1 MGLGPLNTMVRHGML
16 ICGGL
21 LLAAFAHGGARPSQ
35 QALEAARSS
44 TEITG
49 RYADHSDEELTALA
63 ADWDDL
69 DADQRRALLAEVK
82 LRMVRQKTRSDTI
95 HVKTLRRYGR
105 LIRQP
110 DGSVLRI
117 ERKVLSVQELDAAD
131 LERLR
136 AGALQPAGADGEAP
150 RRGFGVGFERRH
162 RVLEGTAAPAPD
174 DRSADDAPPLPMLRA
189 KSPDR

>member
-1 MGLGPLNTMVRHGML
+1 MGLGPLNAMVRHGML

-21 LLAAFAHGGARPSQ
+21 LLAAFAHAGARPSQ
-35 QALEAARSS
+35 QALDSAETG

-49 RYADHSDEELTALA
+49 RYADHSDAELTALA

-82 LRMVRQKTRSDTI
+82 LRMVRQKTRNDTI

-117 ERKVLSVQELDAAD
+117 ERKVLSVRELDAAD

-136 AGALQPAGADGEAP
+136 AGALQRTGGDDEAP
-150 RRGFGVGFERRH
+150 GPGFGVGFERRH
-162 RVLEGTAAPAPD
+162 RILEGPAAPASD
-174 DRSADDAPPLPMLRA
+174 DSPADDAPPLPVLRA
-189 KSPDR
+189 KSPHR